1 MTEIKTYNENGKTF
15 EWARNL
21 EIRKKSGHIGHFTVN
36 IQLTGS
42 ELSTIQ
48 AQQKANGKEIW
59 NSKEIA
65 ENAVLKIFGIVR
77 EIPKA
82 QTDTTTEAKQYIHA
96 INKSVLAKIQ
106 AGIVIDYALL
116 EKAIVLKLQDKPKNV
131 LAEVL
136 EAVLP
141 KTKKEEVTFDF

>member
-1 MTEIKTYNENGKTF
+1 MTEIKTYVENNKSF

-82 QTDTTTEAKQYIHA
+82 QTDITSGAKVYIDA
-96 INKSVLAKIQ
+96 INKNVIAKVK
-106 AGIVIDYALL
+106 AGETIDYKLL
-116 EKAIVLKLQDKPKNV
+116 EKAIVLKVPKEFLKDV
-131 LAEVL
+131 LLATM
-136 EAVLP
+136 P
-141 KTKKEEVTFDF
+141 QTKKEEVTFDF